1 MGTTRWR
8 RTKQEEEQRRC
19 ESEGGQA
26 DVWMRMSD
34 KKKMRRRQSMEG
46 MWEKEAERARRAE
59 SHEDSGE
66 KKEGC
71 RVQRVHQWR
80 ELRWEISL

>member
-1 MGTTRWR
+1 
-8 RTKQEEEQRRC
+8 
-19 ESEGGQA
+19 
-26 DVWMRMSD
+26 
-34 KKKMRRRQSMEG
+34 MEG